1 MHAVQLN
8 NPGVQQSVHQALQED
23 PHFARFIENAQVS
36 LQCTLSCCVSSCIVQ
51 GQAITQCHQ
60 CTLLGSCPQT
70 SLWHVQGPSNL
81 LPAPPSEVVIED
93 ITDAPAQVI
102 AQCLTASRLVVQPP
116 IFDLSLWTGACL
128 SLLSVWC
135 MYLRT

>member
-1 MHAVQLN
+1 M
-8 NPGVQQSVHQALQED
+8 
-23 PHFARFIENAQVS
+23 
-36 LQCTLSCCVSSCIVQ
+36 VQ

-70 SLWHVQGPSNL
+70 FLWHVQGPSNL

-102 AQCLTASRLVVQPP
+102 AQRLAASRLVVQQPN
-116 IFDLSLWTGACL
+116 FDLSLWTGACP
-128 SLLSVWC
+128 SLLTVWC